1 MLELYFAGQII
12 NFKSLVWIIYS
23 FNEFIYFSIY
33 SFAFIYLCIYSLI
46 FFISEWVLSIL
57 LIVNRQSYL
66 SIYIE
71 FVLCFMFN
79 YFYIPVFPCVSV
91 SLCLCVFLLVFVCI
105 YVFLVA
111 SVLFVFV
118 MYLVWLSFS
127 KTIRV
132 IDCFY
137 PLKNLCKREESLLG
151 ILSLEIQTSFSC
163 N

>member
-1 MLELYFAGQII
+1 
-12 NFKSLVWIIYS
+12 
-23 FNEFIYFSIY
+23 
-33 SFAFIYLCIYSLI
+33 
-46 FFISEWVLSIL
+46 
-57 LIVNRQSYL
+57 
-66 SIYIE
+66 
-71 FVLCFMFN
+71 MFN
-79 YFYIPVFPCVSV
+79 YFYISVFACVSV

-105 YVFLVA
+105 YVFPVA

-151 ILSLEIQTSFSC
+151 ILSLESQTSFSC